1 MVVIVAARQEL
12 TKLEDKREK
21 PKGSRYRKG

>member
-1 MVVIVAARQEL
+1 MGVVAARQEL
-12 TKLEDKREK
+12 TKLDDKSEK